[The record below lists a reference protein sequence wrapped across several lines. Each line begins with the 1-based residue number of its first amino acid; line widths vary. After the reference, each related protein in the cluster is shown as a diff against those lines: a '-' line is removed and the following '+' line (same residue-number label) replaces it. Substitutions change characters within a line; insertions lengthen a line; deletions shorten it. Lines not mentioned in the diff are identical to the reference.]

1 MAGGKLI
8 LQTKTDGN
16 LITQLQEGD
25 LEALGDL
32 YDRHQRLVYRTALA
46 ITGDLEGAADL
57 LQDVFLRLHRFVHRV
72 DTSRPLEPWLYRVT
86 VNQACTWMKRRRW
99 MRPIDEIADW
109 LAGDNSFS
117 PPKHVELK
125 EVWRQV
131 EVALARLPLLHR
143 TVIVLFYINELSVTE
158 VADILDIPPGTVK
171 SRLHYGR
178 QALRDELQIKED
190 KLSEVLYE
198 FT

>member
-1 MAGGKLI
+1 M
-8 LQTKTDGN
+8 QTKTDGN

-32 YDRHQRLVYRTALA
+32 FDRHQRMVYRTALA

-86 VNQACTWMKRRRW
+86 VNQACTWVKRRRW
-99 MRPIDEIADW
+99 MRPIEEIADW

-117 PPKHVELK
+117 PPAHVEIK

-131 EVALARLPLLHR
+131 EGALARLPLLHR
-143 TVIVLFYINELSVTE
+143 TVIVLYYINELSVTE
-158 VADILDIPPGTVK
+158 VADILDIPSGTVK

-178 QALRDELQIKED
+178 QALRDELQVNEE
-190 KLSEVLYE
+190 KLPEVLYE